1 MKREQLEHVLRA
13 AAQIADLRDIIVLGS
28 QAILGSVAD
37 DELPL
42 EATRSIEVDLA
53 FPVDPDGSCADAVDG
68 AIGEL
73 SRFHQEFHY
82 YPHGVE
88 LSTARLPIGWRDR
101 LVVLDTE
108 NTKPGR
114 GLCLEPHDLVASKLA
129 AWRTKDREYA
139 RALIQSGL
147 VDRSVLRERIR
158 QLEGVPESMRRLIID
173 WIETAG
179 S

>member
-13 AAQIADLRDIIVLGS
+13 AAQIAHARDIIVLGS

-37 DELPL
+37 EDLPV
-42 EATRSIEVDLA
+42 EASRSIEVDLA
-53 FPVDPDGSCADAVDG
+53 FVVDPDGSRAHAVDG

-88 LSTARLPIGWRDR
+88 LSTARLPMGWRDR
-101 LVVLDTE
+101 LVVLDTA

-139 RALIQSGL
+139 RALLRAGL
-147 VDRSVLRERIR
+147 VERGVLPERIGH
-158 QLEGVPESMRRLIID
+158 LEDVPESMQRLIRD
-173 WIETAG
+173 WVGAAG
-179 S
+179 

>member
-13 AAQIADLRDIIVLGS
+13 AAQIADMRDIIVLGG

-37 DELPL
+37 EELPL

-53 FPVDPDGSCADAVDG
+53 FPTDRDGSLADAVDG

-73 SRFHQEFHY
+73 SRFHEEFHY
-82 YPHGVE
+82 YPHGVG

-101 LVVLDTE
+101 LVVLDTA

-139 RALIQSGL
+139 RALLRAGL
-147 VDRSVLRERIR
+147 VERGVLLERIGR
-158 QLEGVPESMRRLIID
+158 LEGVPESMRRLIRE
-173 WIETAG
+173 WVEAAA
-179 S
+179 